1 MPKVN
6 MNIFSESPI
15 IGKTFSH
22 ILPLTSFVPHR
33 NVEKRNHRLYEL
45 FFHSKKKLGTTVTR
59 YEWAEPNEYQS
70 RQGVFQ
76 VLRLNEG
83 FGNPPPPLLEVIF
96 TLLFLFS

>member
-1 MPKVN
+1 MLN
-6 MNIFSESPI
+6 LNTIIFSELPF
-15 IGKTFSH
+15 IGKGFSH
-22 ILPLTSFVPHR
+22 FLPLTSFVPHR

-45 FFHSKKKLGTTVTR
+45 FFHSKKKLGTTITR

-83 FGNPPPPLLEVIF
+83 FGNPPPPLLEVTF
-96 TLLFLFS
+96 